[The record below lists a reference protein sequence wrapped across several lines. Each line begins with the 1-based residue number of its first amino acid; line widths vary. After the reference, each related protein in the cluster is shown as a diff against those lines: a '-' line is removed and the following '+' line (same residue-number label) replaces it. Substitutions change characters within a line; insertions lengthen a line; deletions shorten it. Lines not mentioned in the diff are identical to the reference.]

1 MGDIITT
8 QTWRE
13 RGVGPGELRSLVAQG
28 GLERVRRGAY
38 RHTGE
43 PRELRDEHRD
53 LLAASV
59 PLLSDNAVLS
69 HGSAA
74 VVHGLPIWRRGLSQV
89 NVTRDR
95 SGGGRRRP
103 TVHVHVAPLERGEV
117 VQVNGYAA
125 TSLARTVVDL
135 ARTSGLD
142 QGVAI
147 ADGALALGVP
157 ATQLQAALG
166 RARGWPG
173 VPLARSAIDLA
184 DGRSESVGESV
195 SRVRFLT
202 HGLPKAVPQWV
213 VSDGAGVVVGRCDF
227 AWPELRTLGEFD
239 GRAKYGR
246 LRRPGE
252 SVESAVYREKLRE
265 DALRDLGWQVVRW
278 TWAELD
284 NFAVVADR
292 LWRAFARGRV
302 QS

>member
-1 MGDIITT
+1 M
-8 QTWRE
+8 
-13 RGVGPGELRSLVAQG
+13 
-28 GLERVRRGAY
+28 
-38 RHTGE
+38 
-43 PRELRDEHRD
+43 
-53 LLAASV
+53 AASV